1 MTEQQILQARAA
13 SRIYEHD
20 GEALLFDAT
29 VLSVEGIDGGY
40 AIELDRTA
48 FFPGGGGQSADTGVL
63 ASAVPSCVS
72 RHVSAAG
79 RSFVFPD
86 CRYRSV
92 LLLQAR

>member
-40 AIELDRTA
+40 AIELDR
-48 FFPGGGGQSADTGVL
+48 

>member
-48 FFPGGGGQSADTGVL
+48 FFPAAAVRAPIPVSC